1 MLAVGDG
8 DSGSWGCTDD
18 VLMTVGA
25 MAMAMAM
32 VVVDD
37 DWYRR

>member
-25 MAMAMAM
+25 MAMVA
-32 VVVDD
+32 VDD
-37 DWYRR
+37 DRYRP